1 MGGVGR
7 LVVLF
12 AVAVVAAACATQA
25 LAHANLVSSSPQD
38 GAVVAS
44 APTEVRVR
52 FDDPVSVGSGNAVV
66 GEDRSSVLAGSPRVE
81 RGGRELVLPLERL
94 RNGDYSVRWGIVS
107 DDGHLES
114 GLLAFRV
121 GPLQV
126 GAGPP
131 RSVLEGES
139 GRPSAANVFAR
150 WLFLAGILVAG
161 GIALFR
167 LLVSR
172 AGARQAVAML
182 MLALIAVV
190 LGGSLL
196 LQTTHGGAT
205 RFGQVTA
212 AAVLVA
218 AGGVLATALSR
229 IYPRLQ
235 VLSTSASLALLL
247 APTFS
252 GHAFRSASDRPLSV
266 AADLLHVA
274 AASFWIGGLLQLA
287 VILWSGEDPEAA
299 RRFSRLALPAVVLIA
314 LSGLVR
320 ALVELSNFSQ
330 LWSTGYGRAILV
342 KSTLLA
348 ALIVLGWLGSRWL
361 GSATRLL
368 RNVSTELALLALL
381 IGAVAVLTALRPGR
395 DAVAKLRPVASVEIA
410 PAPTPPR
417 GSVTFARQSREL
429 AVALAVLPGRRLGLV
444 ATIIGQSG
452 RGVDGLN
459 VELVAANPGHRAS
472 AVART
477 CGHGCYTASLRV
489 SKPTVFEVDI
499 AGAGPLRSVAFPV
512 AGAWPPPPGT
522 AFLQRATRAFRGLS
536 SVVYHEHLAS
546 RPGNAI
552 DTTWKLLAPDRLEYA
567 IRGGAGGIVIGG
579 TRWDRP
585 TPGAPWQRAEATPLE
600 QPFPPWGTRMADV
613 RVLRTTGSNVNLSWL
628 DPQVPAWFTG
638 TFDRRTALPREL
650 RMTAA
655 AHFMRHR
662 YVAFDRPITVEPPR
676 RRSG

>member
-1 MGGVGR
+1 MGR

-12 AVAVVAAACATQA
+12 AAAVVAACCATPA
-25 LAHANLVSSSPQD
+25 LAHAKLVSTSPRD

-52 FDDPVSVGSGNAVV
+52 FDDPVTVGPGNAVV
-66 GEDRSSVLAGSPRVE
+66 AADRSSVLAGSPRVE
-81 RGGRELVLPLERL
+81 RGGRELVLPLQSL
-94 RNGDYSVRWGIVS
+94 GNGDYSVSWAIVS

-121 GPLQV
+121 GPQQV
-126 GAGPP
+126 GAGVP
-131 RSVLEGES
+131 RSVLEAES
-139 GRPSAANVFAR
+139 ARPSAANVFAR
-150 WLFLAGILVAG
+150 WLFLGGILVAG

-172 AGARQAVAML
+172 AGARHAVAAL

-196 LQTTHGGAT
+196 LYTTHGGAT
-205 RFGQVTA
+205 RFGHVTG

-218 AGGVLATALSR
+218 AGAALVTALSR
-229 IYPRLQ
+229 TYPRLQ
-235 VLSTSASLALLL
+235 VVATSASLALLA
-247 APTFS
+247 APTFA
-252 GHAFRSASDRPLSV
+252 GHAFRSASERPLSV

-274 AASFWIGGLLQLA
+274 AAAFWIGGLLQLA
-287 VILWSGEDPEAA
+287 VILWTGEDPGAA

-314 LSGLVR
+314 LSGLGR
-320 ALVELSNFSQ
+320 ALVELTSVSQ

-342 KSTLLA
+342 KSALLG
-348 ALIVLGWLGSRWL
+348 ALIVLAWLSRRWL
-361 GSATRLL
+361 SSATRLL
-368 RNVSTELALLALL
+368 RNVSTELAVLALL

-395 DAVAKLRPVASVEIA
+395 DAVAKLPPAASAEIGPV
-410 PAPTPPR
+410 PTPPR

-429 AVALAVLPGRRLGLV
+429 AVALAVRPGRRLRLV

-452 RGVDGLN
+452 RGVDRLN
-459 VELVAANPGHRAS
+459 VQLLAANPGHSAS
-472 AVART
+472 ALGRT
-477 CGHGCYTASLRV
+477 CGHGCYTASLGV
-489 SKPTVFEVDI
+489 SQPTMFEVDV
-499 AGAGPLRSVAFPV
+499 AGAGRPRSVGFPV
-512 AGAWPPPPGT
+512 AGVWPPRPGT
-522 AFLQRATRAFRGLS
+522 AFLRRTTRAFRGLS
-536 SVVYHEHLAS
+536 SVVYLEHLAS
-546 RPGNAI
+546 RPGDAI
-552 DTTWKLLAPDRLEYA
+552 DTTWKLLAPDRVEYE

-585 TPGAPWQRAEATPLE
+585 VPGAEWQRSETTPLK
-600 QPFPPWGTRMADV
+600 QPFPPWGTRMAEV
-613 RVLRTTGSNVNLSWL
+613 RVLRNTGTRVTLSWL

-655 AHFMRHR
+655 GHFMRHR
-662 YVAFDRPITVEPPR
+662 YVAFNRSIKIEPPSQR
-676 RRSG
+676 